1 MATDEQIERAA
12 KRRGR
17 VLDAIKAH
25 ITDKGYPPTL
35 TELAQLLDVDRET
48 IVVDVRTLAAG
59 GYIEVDKG
67 IVRGIR
73 VAGYRVVL
81 VPEV

>member
-1 MATDEQIERAA
+1 MATDEQIEQAA

-17 VLDAIKAH
+17 VLDAIKNH

-35 TELAQLLDVDRET
+35 TDLAQLLDVDRET

-73 VAGYRVVL
+73 VVGYRVVL
-81 VPEV
+81 VPEA